1 MQFIRQHMRRR
12 QVAGIEIERAEKQCV
27 EFGASESDGA
37 GFDFGEAVGGQKAPE
52 QSPVAQQCI
61 DAFTDE
67 PAVAGAAAAVFAEPG
82 AEHPV
87 GRFAAAE
94 DGAEHCARG
103 VARGF
108 QKRVK
113 FFLIEFQNES
123 SFRD

>member
-67 PAVAGAAAAVFAEPG
+67 PAVAGAAAAV
-82 AEHPV
+82 H
-87 GRFAAAE
+87 
-94 DGAEHCARG
+94 
-103 VARGF
+103 
-108 QKRVK
+108 Q
-113 FFLIEFQNES
+113 
-123 SFRD
+123 